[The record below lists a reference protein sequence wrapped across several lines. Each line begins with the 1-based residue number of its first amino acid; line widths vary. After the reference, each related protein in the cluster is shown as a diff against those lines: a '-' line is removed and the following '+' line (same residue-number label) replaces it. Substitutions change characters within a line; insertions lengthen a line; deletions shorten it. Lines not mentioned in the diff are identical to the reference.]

1 MTLRCL
7 LATALLT
14 LVPAGAYADEA
25 EEKAVA
31 AVNKLGGRVYPVD
44 RQPGQP
50 VVAVEFYDKHLQKGD
65 LKVLA
70 AFQQLEGLHLLYS
83 TLPDA
88 ELKELTALLRLK
100 TLDLSRVPVT
110 DAGMRELAGL
120 QQLQMLNLS
129 ATKVTDAGLKE

>member
-1 MTLRCL
+1 MWPLMPCVMRSTSTHPGQLYRPRRNQPMTFQCL
-7 LATALLT
+7 LSTALLT

-44 RQPGQP
+44 RKPGQP
-50 VVAVEFYDKHLQKGD
+50 VVAVEFYDKRLNKGD

-70 AFQQLEGLHLLYS
+70 AFKQIEGLHLHYS

-88 ELKELTALLRLK
+88 ELA
-100 TLDLSRVPVT
+100 
-110 DAGMRELAGL
+110 ELA
-120 QQLQMLNLS
+120 
-129 ATKVTDAGLKE
+129 